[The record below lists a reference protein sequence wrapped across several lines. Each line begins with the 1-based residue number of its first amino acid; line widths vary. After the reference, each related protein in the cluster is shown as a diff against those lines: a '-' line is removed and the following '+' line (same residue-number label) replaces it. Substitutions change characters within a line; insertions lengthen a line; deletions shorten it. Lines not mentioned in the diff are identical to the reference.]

1 MKRNKLVCIFM
12 KLTRPLF
19 VEPCR
24 NITIMNNKKQTNDIQ
39 PSSLLQES
47 IAAYIFRVLLI
58 FLVLLL
64 IILLKGD
71 EDFSVGFNRAG
82 IILQLLAGLSIIPQV
97 LSSAAKEK
105 VDNFLGQLEI
115 FFTKPNLL
123 MRFLFSIITIVI
135 VVIVAW
141 FSLLIT
147 DTVLK
152 PLVYFVFG
160 VVIFAEVLF
169 LLFSLFFK
177 TKLRTEKFV
186 IHLAVLEYLINLLRL
201 GIEKMVLQLSL
212 PIFIFG
218 CILQFLSTYI

>member
-1 MKRNKLVCIFM
+1 
-12 KLTRPLF
+12 
-19 VEPCR
+19 
-24 NITIMNNKKQTNDIQ
+24 MNNKKQTNDIQ